1 MTRII
6 SAFPGTGKTYFHT
19 HKGPL
24 ATADSDSSHFS
35 WISKGVRH
43 PEFPANYIEHINDL
57 MGKVDYI
64 FVSSHQDVRNAL
76 TAALHLGLPVHQPQ
90 GRVSG
95 PVPAADE
102 PGGVHPPPG
111 GELGCLGTLHV
122 RRESR
127 SDHPRPGRVP
137 DRRRQDAGGPTNRA
151 IAAAPRATTSFFVNE
166 HVVVH
171 GEPR

>member
-76 TAALHLGLPVHQPQ
+76 TAAGLPFISAYPSINLKDEYLARFRQRMSPAGFIHLLEENWDAWVRSMSVANPDQIILGRGEFLTGAVKMLEARRTEPLRQP
-90 GRVSG
+90 
-95 PVPAADE
+95 
-102 PGGVHPPPG
+102 
-111 GELGCLGTLHV
+111 HV
-122 RRESR
+122 QQLR
-127 SDHPRPGRVP
+127 S
-137 DRRRQDAGGPTNRA
+137 
-151 IAAAPRATTSFFVNE
+151 S
-166 HVVVH
+166 
-171 GEPR
+171 